1 MLRIPK
7 VRKICV
13 GNPHLNWQPHF
24 HFHKCAPRK
33 IQHEQWAERLPAP
46 SLGSHC
52 FLGEF
57 KESKALHFLLH
68 AVGCYRFISL
78 YSWKEGKPKWEIH
91 QMPVGMKKDPSSC
104 LQRETRHNLLLWFV
118 TNHRKP
124 PWRYETMKFEK
135 YISLAYP
142 SISHKYI
149 INFLN
154 MGIFGV

>member
-24 HFHKCAPRK
+24 HFHKCALRK
-33 IQHEQWAERLPAP
+33 FQHEQWAERLPAP

-57 KESKALHFLLH
+57 RESKALHFLLH

-104 LQRETRHNLLLWFV
+104 LQRETYTIYHCGLWQ
-118 TNHRKP
+118 TIGSLRDD
-124 PWRYETMKFEK
+124 MKQW
-135 YISLAYP
+135 SLKNTYQLPTHPYP
-142 SISHKYI
+142 
-149 INFLN
+149 INT
-154 MGIFGV
+154 